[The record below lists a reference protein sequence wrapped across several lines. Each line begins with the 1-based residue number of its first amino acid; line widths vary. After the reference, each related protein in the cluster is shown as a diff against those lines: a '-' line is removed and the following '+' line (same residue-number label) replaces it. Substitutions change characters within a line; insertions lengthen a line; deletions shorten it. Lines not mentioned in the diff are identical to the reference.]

1 MSEIIAIHSYRR
13 GTGKTSL
20 AVNLAVLFAAAGKRA
35 GLIDVSSQSPGLHLP
50 FGLQS
55 SKVGYYL
62 DDYLDDK
69 CAIEQVAQDVS
80 GRLESDLPGK
90 VFVIPNSTELDE
102 SSFARRKYPA
112 EQMEN
117 GILGATEILALDH
130 LVLDTPAG
138 INDDALLALAIC
150 DTLLEILRLDQQD
163 YQGTAVILELA
174 RKLAIPEIHLVVNF
188 VTETHWPKAIKAEL
202 QQSYGFDV
210 AAILPNSEDMLASS
224 IRDIFVLAFPQ
235 HPLTL
240 ALQNL
245 VEQLG
250 D

>member
-55 SKVGYYL
+55 SEIGYYL

-80 GRLESDLPGK
+80 GCLELDLPGK
-90 VFVIPNSTELDE
+90 VFLIPASSKLDE
-102 SSFARRKYPA
+102 SSFARREYPA

-117 GILGATEILALDH
+117 GILEATEILALDH

-188 VTETHWPKAIKAEL
+188 VTETHGPKAIKTEL

-224 IRDIFVLAFPQ
+224 MKDIFVLAFPQ